1 LPTNTKIISQLKAK
15 KCVTYFIGGGT
26 MFNLLEFVSGN
37 SIFKQFKVNDLLF
50 LEYKCVADQSAV
62 KVWSKY
68 NYFLYVV
75 RGKKMWQSAR
85 AKYCVREGEAIF
97 VKKGA
102 NVIHQFFEEGFCS
115 LMIFV
120 PDDFIS
126 NVVKESSASISKCT
140 VEDTDTVS
148 YVYLDEVLSAYFPS
162 VLSYFAKEK
171 PPPGNLLE
179 IKFKELILD
188 LLLSPP
194 NEPLCSYFKSLCDRS
209 KTSIREIMQSNFI
222 YNMKL
227 EEFAYLSGR
236 SITSFKKDFVNTFN
250 CTPGKWLLKRRLE
263 HAKYLLEVTDKNIN
277 ELMFETGFEN
287 ASHFIKVFK
296 QTYGLTPLQFKKSII
311 DIQHDM
317 VNTNLI

>member
-1 LPTNTKIISQLKAK
+1 
-15 KCVTYFIGGGT
+15 
-26 MFNLLEFVSGN
+26 MFNLLEFVDGN

-85 AKYCVREGEAIF
+85 AKYCLQHGEAIF

-102 NVIHQFFEEGFCS
+102 NIIHQFFEEGFCS

-120 PDDFIS
+120 PDEFIS
-126 NVVKESSASISKCT
+126 NVIKECSATISKGKS
-140 VEDTDTVS
+140 ENTDSVIS
-148 YVYLDEVLSAYFPS
+148 LYIDEVLSAYFPS
-162 VLSYFAKEK
+162 VLSYFSKED

-188 LLLSPP
+188 LLLSSH
-194 NEPLCSYFKSLCDRS
+194 NESLCSYFKSLCDQS
-209 KTSIREIMQSNFI
+209 KTSMREIMEANFMH
-222 YNMKL
+222 NMKL
-227 EEFAYLSGR
+227 EEFAYLCGR
-236 SITSFKKDFVNTFN
+236 SVTSFKKDFISTFN

-263 HAKYLLEVTDKNIN
+263 HAKHLLEVTDKNIN
-277 ELMFETGFEN
+277 ELVFETGFEN
-287 ASHFIKVFK
+287 ASHFIRVFK
-296 QTYGLTPLQFKKSII
+296 LVYGITPLQFRKSNAR
-311 DIQHDM
+311 DTKQ
-317 VNTNLI
+317 LRSF